1 MTDLGNI
8 KIKKINHVAIPI
20 NNRKESFSLY
30 RDFLGLTIIPSM
42 VDEKHV
48 TGWDDPRMPPISGLR
63 RRGYTPNAI
72 KSFIEKVVR
81 Y

>member
-42 VDEKHV
+42 VDENMLFGQKQQMEQWF
-48 TGWDDPRMPPISGLR
+48 T
-63 RRGYTPNAI
+63 
-72 KSFIEKVVR
+72 
-81 Y
+81 

>member
-30 RDFLGLTIIPSM
+30 RDFLGLTIIP
-42 VDEKHV
+42 
-48 TGWDDPRMPPISGLR
+48 
-63 RRGYTPNAI
+63 
-72 KSFIEKVVR
+72 
-81 Y
+81 